1 MFHLICF
8 PPPEWSES
16 WYPYSWDNGQ
26 SLRRKVARSLTLDD
40 SDQCVSI
47 NCWLFWIRIPGCW
60 ILRYN
65 NKLRVRKLQQ
75 VNISINFFFFFLN
88 LEKVNDKRDESD
100 AVHSCSS
107 QWWLFSLVVESSEQS
122 ALFHFTDQLNKSV
135 GHRVACV
142 RTWLHFMLHSAQSH
156 ERISFCSAFPL
167 YL

>member
-1 MFHLICF
+1 MIRKLI
-8 PPPEWSES
+8 PLQLRQWTVPEEEGSQKSDLGWLGSVCQHKLLAFLDT
-16 WYPYSWDNGQ
+16 YSWMLNSEIQ
-26 SLRRKVARSLTLDD
+26 QQTACQETPASKY
-40 SDQCVSI
+40 Q
-47 NCWLFWIRIPGCW
+47 
-60 ILRYN
+60 Y
-65 NKLRVRKLQQ
+65 KL
-75 VNISINFFFFFLN
+75 FFFFLN